1 MVREFLFNNK
11 MEEENNLSEKSK
23 VQLDIK
29 ALIGMVIGIV
39 SIAGVWFTL
48 QAEIAQLQI
57 DVLRMQDAVA
67 LNEEFRIK
75 WPRGEM
81 GALPDDAKQDLRI
94 MYLQD
99 DVEELKEVVKK
110 LEIENAKL
118 RK

>member
-1 MVREFLFNNK
+1 